1 MEALRSADG
10 ENPIS
15 RHVRASKAQIA
26 SVWESLVRAEVP
38 QLAGLDRAALID
50 HLPEYLEGLAHWLE
64 GNTTFARTGFSALA
78 EGHALQRLGYGIDLV
93 TLTREYAL
101 LRSTIMREL
110 MAVPSA
116 EQTRE
121 WMLRL
126 NEGMDAAIV
135 EAVRRYEQ
143 LRGPGF
149 RTVLVR
155 ADMGQLCKQVI
166 DGRATRLE
174 LSGDLVGMWDPIAI
188 LDVLNRAL
196 SIASAVEVQEAAD
209 RESIVVT
216 VTRFDR
222 DQLVEPIRDRII
234 AHGGR
239 WRIVGDV
246 LRLEWPRT
254 PLAETP
260 ARS

>member
-1 MEALRSADG
+1 MQALRSADG

-15 RHVRASKAQIA
+15 RHVRSCKGQIA

-38 QLAGLDRAALID
+38 QLAKLERAALID
-50 HLPEYLEGLAHWLE
+50 HLPEFLEGLSHWLE
-64 GNTTFARTGFSALA
+64 GDTSAARAGFSALA

-101 LRSTIMREL
+101 LRSTILREL

-116 EQTRE
+116 EQTSE
-121 WMLRL
+121 WMLRI
-126 NEGMDAAIV
+126 NEGIDAAIH
-135 EAVRRYEQ
+135 EGVRRYEQ
-143 LRGPGF
+143 LRGPGL

-155 ADMGQLCKQVI
+155 VDMGELCKQVI
-166 DGRATRLE
+166 DNRAIVFER
-174 LSGDLVGMWDPIAI
+174 SGDLVGMWDPIAI
-188 LDVLNRAL
+188 RDVLRRAL
-196 SIASAVEVQEAAD
+196 AIARAVEVREADD
-209 RESIVVT
+209 RESISIT

-222 DQLVEPIRDRII
+222 DQLGEAVRDRII

-239 WRIVGDV
+239 WTIAGDR

-260 ARS
+260 ARI